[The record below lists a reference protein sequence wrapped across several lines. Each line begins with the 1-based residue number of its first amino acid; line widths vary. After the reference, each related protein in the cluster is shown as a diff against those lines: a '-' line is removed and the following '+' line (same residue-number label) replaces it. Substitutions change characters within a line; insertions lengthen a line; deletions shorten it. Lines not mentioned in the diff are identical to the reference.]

1 MPPKRT
7 SKRNSQAGGAA
18 TKPRSTKK
26 PKKAAAPPSPKHPPA
41 AEAPPAVAA
50 SPKKKEKKVYHLV
63 VLGNG
68 NWKQFS
74 NASDFDEFMADYGDN
89 VKASHKFSAKKLMQ
103 EKTKEVEAGKAAAAA
118 AAAAAAS
125 TAVTIKKEKGTVET
139 IDLTEDQKMSAEK
152 IVRSFRENS
161 PSDRVELVYRTTSST
176 KQVLVI
182 ILILDASGKL
192 KWWFKGEDF
201 ARRLEY
207 YVREATIDDEF
218 LKEALTRMDWG
229 LRRDP
234 ARDCNDILQDH
245 IKRKIFE
252 KGKKVR
258 YEETG
263 VSLDVTVPFTYL
275 PIPVENIGSTAEE
288 TEWIES
294 ELKKLARSIIDL
306 HKSSLYKAVL
316 QGTLTGPQWL
326 AMTKPERQ
334 ATQTYDQFF
343 NTCVTRVTRCE
354 NLNTILIRKSVTEA
368 MQVLLDDSMPNYGK
382 KYPSLL
388 DSDALAAVPEKG
400 CNDDGSD
407 SDSGSGSDNDDD
419 DDDAVD
425 GDNGNVASNGFTQED
440 QDEKEDENE
449 DVTA

>member
-1 MPPKRT
+1 M
-7 SKRNSQAGGAA
+7 AA
-18 TKPRSTKK
+18 L
-26 PKKAAAPPSPKHPPA
+26 
-41 AEAPPAVAA
+41 
-50 SPKKKEKKVYHLV
+50 PKKKEKKVYHLV
-63 VLGNG
+63 VLSNG
-68 NWKQFS
+68 DWKQFS
-74 NASDFDEFMADYGDN
+74 NASDFDEFMADYSDN

-118 AAAAAAS
+118 TAS
-125 TAVTIKKEKGTVET
+125 TAVTIKKEKGTMET

-207 YVREATIDDEF
+207 YVREATINDEF

-316 QGTLTGPQWL
+316 QGTVTVPQWL

-343 NTCVTRVTRCE
+343 DTCVTRVTRCE

-388 DSDALAAVPEKG
+388 DSDALAAVPENG
-400 CNDDGSD
+400 GSD
-407 SDSGSGSDNDDD
+407 SDSGSGSDSDDD
-419 DDDAVD
+419 DGDAVD
-425 GDNGNVASNGFTQED
+425 GDNDNVASGGATQED
-440 QDEKEDENE
+440 QDEKEDEE
-449 DVTA
+449 EGVSA